1 MFFIKLFEF
10 LFGVYKSN
18 HWNHLVGLLSERASS
33 CDAGKTTG
41 WLAQDH
47 VAASAQDDGLSVAE
61 NGRDFNT
68 ALKNKI
74 VI

>member
-1 MFFIKLFEF
+1 
-10 LFGVYKSN
+10 
-18 HWNHLVGLLSERASS
+18 VGLLSERASS